1 MFQFKHGAFKTL
13 LPSFAKHS
21 AVVNFGLRVLLL
33 QINPLVVI
41 YQIDLFLAINSSL
54 NNRDITINLEAKLNF
69 LLNISVLIFV
79 SG

>member
-1 MFQFKHGAFKTL
+1 MFQFKQGAFKTL
-13 LPSFAKHS
+13 LPSFARHS
-21 AVVNFGLRVLLL
+21 AVVNFGLRLLLL

-69 LLNISVLIFV
+69 LLNISVLIL
-79 SG
+79 